1 MQDTLVAGET
11 LNFLAITTDYPA
23 SAGWVVTLYLN
34 PRAGGT
40 ATSVTGT
47 ASGDDHLL
55 QVSAATTA
63 GWAPGAWAWDT
74 WAAKGSERY
83 RLEAGQLQVQAGL
96 IGAAAGLDTRSQAQ
110 RALDDAEAALAAWTP
125 TTKRYRINGREARA
139 REGEVIK
146 RRLAALC
153 ERAGA
158 RADIDQIGLGILA
171 RLDALPARRGPL
183 GPNALIRR
191 RLDRARGQRGVDEP
205 SPDGFQELRDEDF
218 GLQLAHAAAEAEQA
232 RAAAKLPGRDLA
244 ELAAKGG

>member
-40 ATSVTGT
+40 PTSVTGT

-63 GWAPGAWAWDT
+63 GWAPGAWAWET

-125 TTKRYRINGREARA
+125 TTKRYRINGREMEFNAP
-139 REGEVIK
+139 
-146 RRLAALC
+146 
-153 ERAGA
+153 
-158 RADIDQIGLGILA
+158 ADIIAVINHWRTAVKREQ
-171 RLDALPARRGPL
+171 
-183 GPNALIRR
+183 
-191 RLDRARGQRGVDEP
+191 
-205 SPDGFQELRDEDF
+205 
-218 GLQLAHAAAEAEQA
+218 AEQA
-232 RAAAKLPGRDLA
+232 MAAGRRNPRKLQVSIGRA
-244 ELAAKGG
+244 

>member
-11 LNFLAITTDYPA
+11 LNFLATTPDYPA

-63 GWAPGAWAWDT
+63 GWAPGAWAWET
-74 WAAKGSERY
+74 WAAKGGERY

-96 IGAAAGLDTRSQAQ
+96 IGAAGGLDTRSQAQ

-125 TTKRYRINGREARA
+125 TTKRYRINGREMEFNAP
-139 REGEVIK
+139 
-146 RRLAALC
+146 
-153 ERAGA
+153 
-158 RADIDQIGLGILA
+158 ADIIAVINHWRTAVKSEQ
-171 RLDALPARRGPL
+171 
-183 GPNALIRR
+183 
-191 RLDRARGQRGVDEP
+191 
-205 SPDGFQELRDEDF
+205 
-218 GLQLAHAAAEAEQA
+218 AEQA
-232 RAAAKLPGRDLA
+232 MAAGRRNPRKLQVSIGRA
-244 ELAAKGG
+244 